1 MRFVRS
7 LALCW
12 GLALAVHA
20 SAALADV
27 APPTAAQQKE
37 AAALKLRADSE
48 MESLRYAEALADYT
62 RAYDLSPDPVL
73 LYNRG
78 RVLQALERFAEA
90 LDQIERFAHEA
101 PPELRARV
109 PKLQELL
116 ADLGG
121 RVSALTIRCDVPG
134 ARVLVRD
141 KVVATTPASG
151 PIRLNS
157 GPAVVE
163 VDADGYE
170 PFRRSVQLPGGGA
183 VQLDATL
190 TPKEPGPV
198 AAGGSSSAESRPI
211 TTRWWFW
218 TGVGVVVV
226 GGAVLTYALLT
237 DKPAGHGDIAPGQVS
252 GPLVRF

>member
-7 LALCW
+7 LAL
-12 GLALAVHA
+12 GLGFALAVHA
-20 SAALADV
+20 SAAGAD
-27 APPTAAQQKE
+27 ATPATPAQQKE

-48 MESLRYAEALADYT
+48 MENLRYAEALADYT
-62 RAYDLSPDPVL
+62 RAYDLSADPVL

-101 PPELRARV
+101 PPELKARV

-116 ADLGG
+116 DDLGR
-121 RVSALTIRCDVPG
+121 RVSALTLRCDVPG

-141 KVVATTPASG
+141 TVVATTPVAG
-151 PIRLNS
+151 PIRINA

-170 PFRRSVQLPGGGA
+170 PFRRSVLLPGGGA
-183 VQLDATL
+183 LQVDATL
-190 TPKEPGPV
+190 TAKQPAPLE
-198 AAGGSSSAESRPI
+198 AGGSSAAESRPI
-211 TTRWWFW
+211 TSRWWFW
-218 TGVGVVVV
+218 TGVGVIVV
-226 GGAVLTYALLT
+226 GGAVLTVALLS